1 VVFGLKSIWKYL
13 KIAKKKE
20 FIMQI
25 LLNIKNEKIF
35 DKLLWM
41 LEHFKSDGVEI
52 KTLKDNQVDIGADF
66 RDTSSLNDIANFY
79 FDNKCNTNLKWQ
91 IERRRLYKV
100 YFKNEL

>member
-1 VVFGLKSIWKYL
+1 VIFGLKSIWKYL

-52 KTLKDNQVDIGADF
+52 KTLKDNQKEDVQEYDVDYERSFQYKLDRAEFIEM
-66 RDTSSLNDIANFY
+66 
-79 FDNKCNTNLKWQ
+79 KENL
-91 IERRRLYKV
+91 
-100 YFKNEL
+100 